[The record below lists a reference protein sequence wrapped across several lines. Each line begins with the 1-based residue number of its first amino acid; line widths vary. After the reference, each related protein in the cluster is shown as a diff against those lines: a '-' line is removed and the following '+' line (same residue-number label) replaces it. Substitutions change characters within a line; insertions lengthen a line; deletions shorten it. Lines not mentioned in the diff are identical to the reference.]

1 MNAPTIF
8 IAKGDCA
15 VIDDVH
21 HVVLSR
27 DGHGATMQ
35 SMGTPKIT
43 VTKTHEELRIL
54 YFERRLRIARA
65 GVEALPSF
73 VQANLERSLDQFKPA
88 AVATALAR
96 LEYCQAMQR
105 FYARGIAPKTDA
117 GYGRVVRVVA
127 RYRRLRSIAV
137 DGKRPNTVPL
147 ESFHWGTLRNWMNLW
162 IKGGCIQALIP
173 GDDQKGRTQQEL
185 DPEVVLVIAD
195 RISNNWLTLE
205 RPPFTLVYDLI
216 VRDIEGLNVGR
227 AVPLPIP
234 SDDVCRAWRDR
245 NVSEYEEVYYRDG
258 PKKAQQSYGRVRR
271 APQGTRPLEVVEI
284 DHTPLDILLVH
295 KDGSPNKGDG
305 RKSKKKTHRVWL
317 TVALCTTS
325 RMIIGWYISP
335 DRPSWTAVMTCL
347 RMGILPKDFT
357 GMGCR
362 SPHPVFG
369 VPEVLKLDNGK
380 EFHSRSLRAAAA
392 QLRTELRWTARRKPR
407 LKGKV
412 ERVIGTINR
421 DFLAFLAGR
430 TFRDVRERGDY
441 PSERRATFTLEEINR
456 LFARWVVDIY
466 HNRPHYGMMGRT
478 PLQRWDDLS
487 GFGVRLPPSAAELFA
502 ILALVVE
509 RTVTREGVTFL
520 GLTYHSDEIE
530 AMQRRRGHHLGRMYM
545 VKVDPLDL
553 SQVLVLDEEKGR
565 WLEVPCEYPE
575 LAEGVSLAQWRAN
588 VDLAR
593 KMTREGSRVALET
606 LRAARREI
614 AEEAARRGAKPIRM
628 TQAEV
633 DWYRDHVDDPYFDV
647 AKVVGTED
655 EERRRSEERQRRR
668 GPSPDPDAPTPG
680 NPPLPPQVGGGPAA
694 AEPIVDDDDDDDDAD
709 LIAIID

>member
-8 IAKGDCA
+8 ISKGDYT

-35 SMGTPKIT
+35 SMGTPKVT

-54 YFERRLRIARA
+54 YFEERLKIIRA
-65 GVEALPSF
+65 GVEALPSV
-73 VQANLERSLDQFKPA
+73 VQANLERELEEFKPA
-88 AVATALAR
+88 DVEEALRR
-96 LEYCQAMQR
+96 LEYCQGMR
-105 FYARGIAPKTDA
+105 RLHARKLVSKTQK
-117 GYGRVVRVVA
+117 GYGRAARIVA
-127 RYRRLRSIAV
+127 RYRRLCRIKV
-137 DGKRPNTVPL
+137 EGVRPDKVPL
-147 ESFHWGTLRNWMNLW
+147 EIVPWNTLRDWFWRW
-162 IKGGCIQALIP
+162 IKGEKIQALVP
-173 GDDQKGRTQQEL
+173 GNDRKGRTQQEL

-205 RPPFTLVYDLI
+205 KPPFTLVYDLI
-216 VRDIEGLNVGR
+216 VEDIGGLNVGR
-227 AVPLPIP
+227 TTPLEIP
-234 SDDVCRAWRDR
+234 SDDVCRAWKDR
-245 NVSEYEEVYYRDG
+245 NVSKYEEVFYRDG
-258 PKKAQQSYGRVRR
+258 ERKAKQLYGHVRR
-271 APQGTRPLEVVEI
+271 APQATRPLEIVEI

-295 KDGSPNKGDG
+295 RDGSPNRGDG
-305 RKSKKKTHRVWL
+305 RKGRKRTHRVWL
-317 TVALCTTS
+317 TVALCTAS
-325 RMIIGWYISP
+325 RMIVGWHISP

-357 GMGCR
+357 DMGCR

-369 VPEVLKLDNGK
+369 VMEVLKLDNGK
-380 EFHSRSLRAAAA
+380 EFHSRSLKAAAA
-392 QLRTELRWTARRKPR
+392 QLRTELRWTPRRKPH

-412 ERVIGTINR
+412 ERFIGTANR

-441 PSERRATFTLEEINR
+441 PSEGRATFTLEEINR

-466 HNRPHYGMMGRT
+466 HNRPHHGLMGRT

-487 GFGVRLPPSAAELFA
+487 GFGVRLPPTAAELFA

-509 RTVTREGVTFL
+509 RTVTRMGITFL
-520 GLTYHSDEIE
+520 GLTYHCDAIDR
-530 AMQRRRGHHLGRMYM
+530 MWRRPGHHLGRMYM

-553 SQVLVLDEEKGR
+553 GQVLVLDEEKGR

-588 VDLAR
+588 VALAR
-593 KMTREGSRVALET
+593 KMTREGSRVSLET
-606 LRAARREI
+606 LRTARKEI
-614 AEEAARRGAKPIRM
+614 AAEAARRGAKPIRM
-628 TQAEV
+628 TQDEV
-633 DWYRDHVDDPYFDV
+633 DWYRDHVDDPFFDV
-647 AKVVGTED
+647 AKTAGTED
-655 EERRRSEERQRRR
+655 EERLRAEERQRRR
-668 GPSPDPDAPTPG
+668 GPSPDPNAPARE
-680 NPPLPPQVGGGPAA
+680 NPPLPPEVGGGPAA
-694 AEPIVDDDDDDDDAD
+694 ADPIVDDDDDDDDAD